1 MHTTNKLI
9 QRGNYMTNM
18 DEVLWVLKD
27 GEWHNIA
34 EVMKEVAIPQ
44 IKLEKIVSFL
54 QEYSFIQLT
63 NDGRVRIQPSI
74 RQFLEEIQRL
84 EKEEQAK

>member
-1 MHTTNKLI
+1 
-9 QRGNYMTNM
+9 MTNM

>member
-9 QRGNYMTNM
+9 QRGRQMTNM

-44 IKLEKIVSFL
+44 IKLEKIISFL

-84 EKEEQAK
+84 EKEEVTQ